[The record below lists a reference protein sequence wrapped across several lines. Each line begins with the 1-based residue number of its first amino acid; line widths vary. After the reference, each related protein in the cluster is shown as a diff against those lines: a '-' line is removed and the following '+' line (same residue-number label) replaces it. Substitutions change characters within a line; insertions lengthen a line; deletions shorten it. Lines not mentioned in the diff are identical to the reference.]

1 MADKKIVHTQTETI
15 VRQGFGYL
23 PFDDWGLDEDI
34 TEYFEEIQ
42 KKRKRIAEEVLS
54 IFDKS
59 RENDRI
65 LDWECLRAEFPT
77 IKISSDKDT
86 ILLSIPKRLIKFL
99 PSPETYTRVRRKF
112 NHDGKYLPVSY
123 ATIIRRLKKQKA
135 MRQYYASEKYQDQE
149 WAGVLK

>member
-1 MADKKIVHTQTETI
+1 MVEKQVKQISEQI
-15 VRQGFGYL
+15 IRQGFGYL

-42 KKRKRIAEEVLS
+42 KRRKAIAEEVLS
-54 IFDKS
+54 VFDKS

-86 ILLSIPKRLIKFL
+86 ILLSIPKRIIKFL

-112 NHDGKYLPVSY
+112 NHNGQYLPTSY
-123 ATIIRRLKKQKA
+123 ATIVRRLKRQKA

-149 WAGVLK
+149 YAGVLK